1 MNATK
6 SNESYFEIGDTI
18 AKKRDGKEEM
28 TTEEMNFWVKGVLA
42 GASSSIISRKL
53 EGMSEIPA
61 VSSAQLGAWL
71 MAVVIN
77 GLSAKETAD
86 LTKAMLNNGQIFDWP
101 SDWKS
106 SLVDKHS
113 IGGVGDKVNTSFKS
127 VFFIKALKWLIVRNK
142 IYKHPILILLGVFGF
157 GSRFSCLWKE
167 GSYDKW

>member
-1 MNATK
+1 MSTLQNC
-6 SNESYFEIGDTI
+6 ESYVEIGDLI

-42 GASSSIISRKL
+42 GANYTIVTRNL
-53 EGMSEIPA
+53 EGIVSIPS

-101 SDWKS
+101 SEWKPT
-106 SLVDKHS
+106 LVDKHS
-113 IGGVGDKVNTSFKS
+113 LGGVGDKV
-127 VFFIKALKWLIVRNK
+127 
-142 IYKHPILILLGVFGF
+142 
-157 GSRFSCLWKE
+157 
-167 GSYDKW
+167 

>member
-1 MNATK
+1 MCTK
-6 SNESYFEIGDTI
+6 DTMEVPYFEIGDLI

-42 GASSSIISRKL
+42 GDSSSIMSKKL
-53 EGMSEIPA
+53 EGMSEIPP

-86 LTKAMLNNGQIFDWP
+86 LTKAMLNNGQIFNWP
-101 SDWKS
+101 SDWKP

-113 IGGVGDKVNTSFKS
+113 IGGVGDKVNK
-127 VFFIKALKWLIVRNK
+127 KLKEITTKINRLIWPKGRNDHLNS
-142 IYKHPILILLGVFGF
+142 I
-157 GSRFSCLWKE
+157 SS
-167 GSYDKW
+167 

>member
-1 MNATK
+1 MCT
-6 SNESYFEIGDTI
+6 ERTTEPYFEIGDML

-42 GASSSIISRKL
+42 GASSTIMSRKF
-53 EGMSEIPA
+53 EGMSEIPS

-86 LTKAMLNNGQIFDWP
+86 LTKAMLDNGQIFDWP
-101 SDWKS
+101 SEWKP

-113 IGGVGDKVNTSFKS
+113 IGGVGDKVHLLLSTFQICSNNSTKT
-127 VFFIKALKWLIVRNK
+127 IHINNAL
-142 IYKHPILILLGVFGF
+142 HPISIPTI
-157 GSRFSCLWKE
+157 RFLWF
-167 GSYDKW
+167 WLQP

>member
-1 MNATK
+1 MCTARNA
-6 SNESYFEIGDTI
+6 EPYFEIGDML

-42 GASSSIISRKL
+42 GANSSIISRKF
-53 EGMSEIPA
+53 EGMSDIPS

-101 SDWKS
+101 SEWKP

-113 IGGVGDKVNTSFKS
+113 IGGVGDKVYLLLSI
-127 VFFIKALKWLIVRNK
+127 FFTISKIQNK
-142 IYKHPILILLGVFGF
+142 ILQNCIVNISNFNNNY
-157 GSRFSCLWKE
+157 
-167 GSYDKW
+167 

>member
-1 MNATK
+1 MNTTK

-42 GASSSIISRKL
+42 GASSSIISRKF
-53 EGMSEIPA
+53 EGMSEIPS

-113 IGGVGDKVNTSFKS
+113 IGGVGDKVNTIIKS
-127 VFFIKALKWLIVRNK
+127 LRSLRQLNCIVLRNE
-142 IYKHPILILLGVFGF
+142 ISNP
-157 GSRFSCLWKE
+157 
-167 GSYDKW
+167 

>member
-1 MNATK
+1 MSALQN
-6 SNESYFEIGDTI
+6 SESYMEIGDLI

-42 GASSSIISRKL
+42 GANSSIITKNS
-53 EGMSEIPA
+53 EGMLSIPS

-101 SDWKS
+101 SEWKAT
-106 SLVDKHS
+106 LVDKHS
-113 IGGVGDKVNTSFKS
+113 LGGVGDKVEFHQLYFILFISFL
-127 VFFIKALKWLIVRNK
+127 VN
-142 IYKHPILILLGVFGF
+142 G
-157 GSRFSCLWKE
+157 
-167 GSYDKW
+167 